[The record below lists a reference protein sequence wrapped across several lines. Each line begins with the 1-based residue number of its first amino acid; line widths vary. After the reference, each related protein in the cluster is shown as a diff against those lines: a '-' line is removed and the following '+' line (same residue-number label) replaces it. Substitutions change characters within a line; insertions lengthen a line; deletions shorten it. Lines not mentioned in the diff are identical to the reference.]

1 MFKLLLLTMLSV
13 FLLTSVTS
21 FASCPPCPPSAA
33 WGSAYV
39 AIPAPIPGT
48 TMTTSSWT
56 GTVTTTKK
64 KVKRMIGTMV
74 FWFNGA
80 KTYTVNTRNP
90 VKYAMMCCG
99 DYETS

>member
-1 MFKLLLLTMLSV
+1 MLSV
-13 FLLTSVTS
+13 LLLSSVTS
-21 FASCPPCPPSAA
+21 FAYCPPCPTAA

-48 TMTTSSWT
+48 TVTQSNWT
-56 GTVTTTKK
+56 GTVSTTKK
-64 KVKRMIGTMV
+64 KVKRMIGTTV

-90 VKYAMMCCG
+90 VKYATMCCG
-99 DYETS
+99 DYETT